1 MTARAKS
8 TITPHEGSPAA
19 LLGAL
24 NDIEQKHA
32 PATVFTLGD
41 RSVIAQRPRV
51 AVVGARQASDDGL
64 KRARKVARLVVEA
77 GGVVVSGL
85 AAGVDTVAHKTAIDL
100 GGKTIAVIGT
110 AIDKCYPAANR
121 ALQDTIAQHH
131 LLVSEWGPGHPTD
144 KGHFVRRNRLMALV
158 CDGSVIIE
166 ASDSSGTLSQGWE
179 MIRLGRPLFI
189 LRSVAEN
196 PALKWPK
203 EMLAYGAM
211 VLGETEEFVDWMREW
226 VGTADAASF

>member
-1 MTARAKS
+1 MTARATATKPQES
-8 TITPHEGSPAA
+8 SPAT

-24 NDIEQKHA
+24 NDIETRYA
-32 PATVFTLGD
+32 PASLFTLGD
-41 RSVIAQRPRV
+41 RSLISQRPRV
-51 AVVGARQASDDGL
+51 AIVGSRKATDDGL

-85 AAGVDTVAHKTAIDL
+85 AAGVDTTAHKTAIDL

-110 AIDKCYPAANR
+110 AINECYPASNR
-121 ALQDTIAQHH
+121 ALQDTIAQQH
-131 LLVSEWGPGHPTD
+131 LLVSEWGPGHPSN
-144 KGHFVRRNRLMALV
+144 KGHFVRRNRLMALI

-211 VLGETEEFVDWMREW
+211 VLGETEEFVEWMREW

>member
-1 MTARAKS
+1 MTAQATATKPQES
-8 TITPHEGSPAA
+8 SPAA

-24 NDIEQKHA
+24 NDVETKYA
-32 PATVFTLGD
+32 PASLFTLGD
-41 RSVIAQRPRV
+41 RSLIAQRPRV
-51 AVVGARQASDDGL
+51 AIVGSRKATDDGL
-64 KRARKVARLVVEA
+64 KRARKIARLVVNE

-85 AAGVDTVAHKTAIDL
+85 AVGIDTVAHRTAIKL

-110 AIDKCYPAANR
+110 AIDKCYPAENR
-121 ALQDTIAQHH
+121 ALQNTIAEHH

-144 KGHFVRRNRLMALV
+144 KGHFVRRNRLMALI
-158 CDGSVIIE
+158 CDGSVIVE

-203 EMLAYGAM
+203 EMLAYGAI
-211 VLGETEEFVDWMREW
+211 VLGETEEFVEWMREW

>member
-1 MTARAKS
+1 MIARAIATKPQES
-8 TITPHEGSPAA
+8 SPAD

-24 NDIEQKHA
+24 NDIETKYA
-32 PATVFTLGD
+32 PASLYTLGD
-41 RSVIAQRPRV
+41 RSLMARRPRV
-51 AVVGARQASDDGL
+51 AIVGSRKATDDGL
-64 KRARKVARLVVEA
+64 KRARKIARLVVNE

-85 AAGVDTVAHKTAIDL
+85 AEGVDTAAHTTAIDL

-110 AIDKCYPAANR
+110 AIDQCYPAANR
-121 ALQDTIAQHH
+121 ALQNTIAERH
-131 LLVSEWGPGHPTD
+131 LLISEWGPGHPTD

-196 PALKWPK
+196 KALKWPS
-203 EMLAYGAM
+203 EMQKYGAM
-211 VLGETEEFVDWMREW
+211 VLGEPEEFVEWMREW

>member
-1 MTARAKS
+1 MTARATATKPQES
-8 TITPHEGSPAA
+8 SPAA

-24 NDIEQKHA
+24 NDIETRYA
-32 PATVFTLGD
+32 PASLFTLGD
-41 RSVIAQRPRV
+41 RSLIAERPRV
-51 AVVGARQASDDGL
+51 AIVGSRKATDDGL
-64 KRARKVARLVVEA
+64 KRARKVARLVVDA

-85 AAGVDTVAHKTAIDL
+85 AAGVDTAAHKTAIDL

-110 AIDKCYPAANR
+110 AINECYPASNR
-121 ALQDTIAQHH
+121 ALQDTIAQQH
-131 LLVSEWGPGHPTD
+131 LLVSEWGPGHPSN
-144 KGHFVRRNRLMALV
+144 KGHFVRRNRLMALI

-203 EMLAYGAM
+203 EMLEYGAM
-211 VLGETEEFVDWMREW
+211 VLGETEEFVEWMREW